1 MVRSLAATVCLAIA
15 AVVFTVA
22 TAEAAPLVNIYGNL
36 GTVNASTTSNTVGYL
51 SPSQQNEFQS
61 QGFSVGNQVGSSA
74 WDIQEI
80 QVGLGSSSSPS
91 PVVGI
96 YSDFASINGPVP
108 GNLLATFTGTSAVS
122 SKGIYTFTGSFTA
135 LENTSYWVVLSNANS
150 ASQESYEWYSNDA
163 FSQPTQ
169 QNASNVTYL
178 GTKQRDGLSGTWNS
192 TLPSLSIGIK
202 AAVAVPEP
210 PTYALAM
217 VAGVLG
223 AGAAARRRSK
233 PHIKRTINEPPLET
247 SGGGFVVFGPTQS
260 VSAGSAQVENLCYG
274 GRAGCTGERGAARAS
289 DPAAHPSGVTPEFN
303 TNLEDTQVDNLC
315 YGVERGAARAPEP
328 GYGSKRSQ
336 DGEAQRTCNE
346 RMPRW
351 HLRMSGDGARAAPS
365 LGKDS

>member
-1 MVRSLAATVCLAIA
+1 MHRSLAATVCLAIA

-22 TAEAAPLVNIYGNL
+22 TADAAPVSPINIYGNL

-51 SPSQQNEFQS
+51 SLAQQNQFQA
-61 QGFSVGNQVGSSA
+61 QGFSVGNQLGSSA
-74 WDIQEI
+74 WNIQQI
-80 QVGLGSSSSPS
+80 QVGVGSTGNPS

-96 YSDFASINGPVP
+96 YSDFASINGAVP
-108 GNLLATFTGTSAVS
+108 GNLLATFTGSTSVS

-163 FSQPTQ
+163 FTQPTQ

-178 GTKQRDGLSGTWNS
+178 GTKERDGVSGTWNS

-223 AGAAARRRSK
+223 AGAAARRRSTK
-233 PHIKRTINEPPLET
+233 
-247 SGGGFVVFGPTQS
+247 
-260 VSAGSAQVENLCYG
+260 A
-274 GRAGCTGERGAARAS
+274 
-289 DPAAHPSGVTPEFN
+289 
-303 TNLEDTQVDNLC
+303 
-315 YGVERGAARAPEP
+315 
-328 GYGSKRSQ
+328 
-336 DGEAQRTCNE
+336 
-346 RMPRW
+346 
-351 HLRMSGDGARAAPS
+351 
-365 LGKDS
+365 

>member
-135 LENTSYWVVLSNANS
+135 LENTSYWVVLANANS

-233 PHIKRTINEPPLET
+233 K
-247 SGGGFVVFGPTQS
+247 
-260 VSAGSAQVENLCYG
+260 A
-274 GRAGCTGERGAARAS
+274 
-289 DPAAHPSGVTPEFN
+289 
-303 TNLEDTQVDNLC
+303 
-315 YGVERGAARAPEP
+315 
-328 GYGSKRSQ
+328 
-336 DGEAQRTCNE
+336 
-346 RMPRW
+346 
-351 HLRMSGDGARAAPS
+351 
-365 LGKDS
+365 

>member
-1 MVRSLAATVCLAIA
+1 MIRSLATTVALAVA
-15 AVVFTVA
+15 AIVFTVA

-51 SPSQQNEFQS
+51 NPTQSNQFQS

-80 QVGLGSSSSPS
+80 QVGLGSTGNPS

-96 YSDFASINGPVP
+96 YSDFASINGAVP
-108 GNLLATFTGTSAVS
+108 GLPLATFTGTTAVS

-135 LENTSYWVVLSNANS
+135 LENTSYWVVLANANS
-150 ASQESYEWYSNDA
+150 PSQESYEWYSNDA
-163 FSQPTQ
+163 FTQPTQ

-178 GTKQRDGLSGTWNS
+178 GTKDRDGVSGAWNS

-223 AGAAARRRSK
+223 ASAAARQRSK
-233 PHIKRTINEPPLET
+233 K
-247 SGGGFVVFGPTQS
+247 S
-260 VSAGSAQVENLCYG
+260 
-274 GRAGCTGERGAARAS
+274 
-289 DPAAHPSGVTPEFN
+289 
-303 TNLEDTQVDNLC
+303 
-315 YGVERGAARAPEP
+315 
-328 GYGSKRSQ
+328 
-336 DGEAQRTCNE
+336 
-346 RMPRW
+346 
-351 HLRMSGDGARAAPS
+351 
-365 LGKDS
+365 